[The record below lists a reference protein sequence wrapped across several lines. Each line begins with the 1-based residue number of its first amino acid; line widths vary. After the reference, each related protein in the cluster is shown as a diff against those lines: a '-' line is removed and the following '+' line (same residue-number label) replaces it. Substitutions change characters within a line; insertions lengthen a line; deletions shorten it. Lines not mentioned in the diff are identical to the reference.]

1 MRRKK
6 ILITGSKGQL
16 AKAFYHLFNKKYK
29 IIALDSS
36 ELNIAN
42 KIEVESN
49 LIKINP
55 DIVLNCAAFTNVD
68 DCEEMIDKAFLINA
82 ESIRNFKKFNGL
94 FFQISTDYVFDG
106 LNGPFAED
114 SIVNPI
120 NNYGKSKLQGEKIV
134 SDTFENFNILRTNI
148 LFGMDSKASFLE
160 WVVQSINKNEKI
172 NVINDQFNNPLS
184 VFDCARSIDFL
195 INSDYRGLYHI
206 GSDLVC
212 SRYDFAKLIASI
224 WNLDDRFIL
233 PISTKDLNNK
243 LDFFKAQRPL
253 RSGLISNFD
262 FLPKYSL
269 VKSLK
274 EIRDMY

>member
-16 AKAFYHLFNKKYK
+16 AKAFNYLFNKKYK

-36 ELNIAN
+36 ELNIAS

-68 DCEEMIDKAFLINA
+68 NCEEMIDRAFLINA
-82 ESIRNFKKFNGL
+82 DAIKNFKKFNGL

-106 LNGPFAED
+106 LNGPFHEG
-114 SIVNPI
+114 SKVNPI
-120 NNYGKSKLQGEKIV
+120 NNYGKSKLQGERIV
-134 SDTFENFNILRTNI
+134 KETFENFNILRTNI
-148 LFGMDSKASFLE
+148 LFGGESKASFLE
-160 WVVQSINKNEKI
+160 WIINSINKNDKI
-172 NVINDQFNNPLS
+172 NVVNDQFNNPLS

-224 WNLDDRFIL
+224 WNLNDELIL
-233 PISTKDLNNK
+233 PISTKELYTK
-243 LDFFKAQRPL
+243 LDFFKAKRPL
-253 RSGLISNFD
+253 KSGLISNYN

-274 EIRDMY
+274 EIRDMH